1 MTMTWPEFWIV
12 LACCGLTILICRVVP
27 LFVLKGR
34 SLPDGVQHALG
45 LIPPAAFAALVA
57 NDLFSPGM
65 FDAGMWQG
73 LMPLAAAV
81 LTMVVGYL
89 RKSLVLCI
97 VVGVGS
103 YALMMLLL

>member
-1 MTMTWPEFWIV
+1 MSTGSFLIIYLCCLVTM
-12 LACCGLTILICRVVP
+12 LLCRCVP
-27 LFVLKGR
+27 LLALKGR
-34 SLPDGVQHALG
+34 TLPDNLVRALN

-65 FDAGMWQG
+65 FDAGLWQG

-81 LTMVVGYL
+81 LTMAVGYL

-103 YALMMLLL
+103 YGLMMLLL

>member
-1 MTMTWPEFWIV
+1 MSTSSFLIIYLCCLVTM
-12 LACCGLTILICRVVP
+12 LLCRCVP
-27 LFVLKGR
+27 LLALKGR
-34 SLPDGVQHALG
+34 TLPDNLVRALN

>member
-1 MTMTWPEFWIV
+1 MSTGSFLIIYLCCLVTM
-12 LACCGLTILICRVVP
+12 LLCRCVP
-27 LFVLKGR
+27 LLALKGR
-34 SLPDGVQHALG
+34 TLPDNLVRALN

-65 FDAGMWQG
+65 FDAGLWQG

-103 YALMMLLL
+103 YGLMMLLL

>member
-1 MTMTWPEFWIV
+1 MSTSSFLIIYLGCLATM
-12 LACCGLTILICRVVP
+12 LLCRCVP
-27 LFVLKGR
+27 LLALKGR
-34 SLPDGVQHALG
+34 TLPDNLVRALN

-65 FDAGMWQG
+65 FDAGLWRG
-73 LMPLAAAV
+73 LMPLAAAA
-81 LTMVVGYL
+81 LTMIVGYL

-103 YALMMLLL
+103 YGLMMLLL

>member
-1 MTMTWPEFWIV
+1 MSSFLIIYLCCLVTM
-12 LACCGLTILICRVVP
+12 LLCRCVP
-27 LFVLKGR
+27 LLALKGR
-34 SLPDGVQHALG
+34 TLPDNLVRALN

-65 FDAGMWQG
+65 FDAGLWQG

>member
-1 MTMTWPEFWIV
+1 MSTSSFLIIYLCCLVTM
-12 LACCGLTILICRVVP
+12 LLCRCVP
-27 LFVLKGR
+27 LLALKGR
-34 SLPDGVQHALG
+34 TLPDNLVRALN

-81 LTMVVGYL
+81 LTMAVGYL

-103 YALMMLLL
+103 YGLMMLLL

>member
-1 MTMTWPEFWIV
+1 MSMSSFLIIYLCCLVTM
-12 LACCGLTILICRVVP
+12 LLCRCVP
-27 LFVLKGR
+27 LLALKGR
-34 SLPDGVQHALG
+34 TLPDNLVRALN

>member
-1 MTMTWPEFWIV
+1 MSTGSFLIIYLCCLVTM
-12 LACCGLTILICRVVP
+12 LLCRCVP
-27 LFVLKGR
+27 LLALKGR
-34 SLPDGVQHALG
+34 TLPDNLVRALN

-65 FDAGMWQG
+65 FDAGLWQG

>member
-1 MTMTWPEFWIV
+1 MSTSSFLIIYLCCLATM
-12 LACCGLTILICRVVP
+12 LLCRCVP
-27 LFVLKGR
+27 LLALKVR
-34 SLPDGVQHALG
+34 TLPDNLVRALN
-45 LIPPAAFAALVA
+45 LVPPAAFAALVA

-65 FDAGMWQG
+65 FDAGLWQG

-81 LTMVVGYL
+81 LTMAVGYL

-103 YALMMLLL
+103 YGLMMLLL

>member
-1 MTMTWPEFWIV
+1 MSSFLIIYLCCLVTM
-12 LACCGLTILICRVVP
+12 LLCRCVP
-27 LFVLKGR
+27 LLALKGR
-34 SLPDGVQHALG
+34 TLPDNLVRALN

>member
-1 MTMTWPEFWIV
+1 MSMSSFLIIYLCCLVTM
-12 LACCGLTILICRVVP
+12 LLCRCVP
-27 LFVLKGR
+27 LLALKGR
-34 SLPDGVQHALG
+34 TLPDNLVRALN

-65 FDAGMWQG
+65 FDAGLWQG

>member
-1 MTMTWPEFWIV
+1 MSTSSFLIIYLCCLATM
-12 LACCGLTILICRVVP
+12 LLCRCVP
-27 LFVLKGR
+27 LLALKGR
-34 SLPDGVQHALG
+34 TLPDNLVRALN

-65 FDAGMWQG
+65 FDAGLWQG

-81 LTMVVGYL
+81 LTMAVGYL

-103 YALMMLLL
+103 YGLMMLFL

>member
-1 MTMTWPEFWIV
+1 MSTSSFLIIYLCCLVTM
-12 LACCGLTILICRVVP
+12 LLCRCVP
-27 LFVLKGR
+27 LLALKGR
-34 SLPDGVQHALG
+34 TLPDNLVRALN

-65 FDAGMWQG
+65 FDAGLWQG
-73 LMPLAAAV
+73 LMPLAAAA
-81 LTMVVGYL
+81 LTMAVGYR

-103 YALMMLLL
+103 YGLMMLLL

>member
-1 MTMTWPEFWIV
+1 MSTSSFLIIYLCCLVTM
-12 LACCGLTILICRVVP
+12 LLCRCVP
-27 LFVLKGR
+27 LLALKGR
-34 SLPDGVQHALG
+34 TLPDNLVRALN

-65 FDAGMWQG
+65 FDAGLWQG
-73 LMPLAAAV
+73 LMPLAAAA
-81 LTMVVGYL
+81 LTMAVGYL

-103 YALMMLLL
+103 YGLMMLLL

>member
-1 MTMTWPEFWIV
+1 MSTSSFLIIYLCCLVTM
-12 LACCGLTILICRVVP
+12 LLCRCVP
-27 LFVLKGR
+27 LLALKGR
-34 SLPDGVQHALG
+34 TLPDNLVRALN

-65 FDAGMWQG
+65 FDAGLWQG

-81 LTMVVGYL
+81 LTMMVGYL

-97 VVGVGS
+97 VGGVGS

>member
-1 MTMTWPEFWIV
+1 MSTSSFLIIYLCCLVTM
-12 LACCGLTILICRVVP
+12 LLCRCVP
-27 LFVLKGR
+27 LLALKGR
-34 SLPDGVQHALG
+34 TLPDNLVRALN

-65 FDAGMWQG
+65 LDAGLWQG
-73 LMPLAAAV
+73 LMPLAAAA
-81 LTMVVGYL
+81 LTMAVGYL

-103 YALMMLLL
+103 YGLMMLLL

>member
-1 MTMTWPEFWIV
+1 MSTSSFLIIYLCCLVTMLLCRCLPL
-12 LACCGLTILICRVVP
+12 LA
-27 LFVLKGR
+27 LKGR
-34 SLPDGVQHALG
+34 TLPDNLVRALN

-65 FDAGMWQG
+65 FDAGLWQG

-81 LTMVVGYL
+81 LTMAVGYL

-103 YALMMLLL
+103 YGLMMLLL

>member
-1 MTMTWPEFWIV
+1 MSSFLIIYLCCLVTM
-12 LACCGLTILICRVVP
+12 LLCRCVP
-27 LFVLKGR
+27 LLALKGR
-34 SLPDGVQHALG
+34 TLPDNLVRALN

-81 LTMVVGYL
+81 LTMMVGYL

>member
-1 MTMTWPEFWIV
+1 MSTSSFLIIYLCCLVTM
-12 LACCGLTILICRVVP
+12 LLCRCVP
-27 LFVLKGR
+27 LLALKGR
-34 SLPDGVQHALG
+34 TLPDNLVRALN

-65 FDAGMWQG
+65 FDAGLWQG

>member
-1 MTMTWPEFWIV
+1 MSTSSFLIIYLCCLVTM
-12 LACCGLTILICRVVP
+12 LLCRCVP
-27 LFVLKGR
+27 LLALKGR
-34 SLPDGVQHALG
+34 TLPDNLVRALN

-81 LTMVVGYL
+81 LTMMVGYL

>member
-1 MTMTWPEFWIV
+1 MSMSSFLIIYLCCLVTM
-12 LACCGLTILICRVVP
+12 LLCRCVP
-27 LFVLKGR
+27 LLALKGR
-34 SLPDGVQHALG
+34 TLPDNLVRALN

-65 FDAGMWQG
+65 FDAGLWQG
-73 LMPLAAAV
+73 LMPLAAAL
-81 LTMVVGYL
+81 LTMAVGYL

>member
-1 MTMTWPEFWIV
+1 MSTSSFLIIYLCCLVTM
-12 LACCGLTILICRVVP
+12 LLCRCVP
-27 LFVLKGR
+27 LLALKGR
-34 SLPDGVQHALG
+34 TLPDNLVRALN

-65 FDAGMWQG
+65 FDAGLWQG

-81 LTMVVGYL
+81 LTMAVGYL

-97 VVGVGS
+97 VVDVGS
-103 YALMMLLL
+103 YGLMMLLL

>member
-1 MTMTWPEFWIV
+1 MSTSSFLIIYLCCLVTM
-12 LACCGLTILICRVVP
+12 LLCRCVP
-27 LFVLKGR
+27 LLALKGR
-34 SLPDGVQHALG
+34 TLPDNLVRALN

-65 FDAGMWQG
+65 FDAGLWQG

-81 LTMVVGYL
+81 LTMAVGYL

-103 YALMMLLL
+103 YGLMMLLI

>member
-1 MTMTWPEFWIV
+1 MSSFLIIYLCCLVTM
-12 LACCGLTILICRVVP
+12 LLCRCVP
-27 LFVLKGR
+27 LLALKGR
-34 SLPDGVQHALG
+34 TLPDNLVRALN
-45 LIPPAAFAALVA
+45 LIPPASFAALVA

>member
-1 MTMTWPEFWIV
+1 MSTSSFLIVYLCCLVTM
-12 LACCGLTILICRVVP
+12 LLCRCVP
-27 LFVLKGR
+27 LLALKGR
-34 SLPDGVQHALG
+34 TLPDNLVRALN

-65 FDAGMWQG
+65 FDAGLWQG

-81 LTMVVGYL
+81 LTMAVGYL

-103 YALMMLLL
+103 YGLMMLLL

>member
-1 MTMTWPEFWIV
+1 MSTSSFLIIYLCCLVTM
-12 LACCGLTILICRVVP
+12 LLCRCVP
-27 LFVLKGR
+27 LLALKGR
-34 SLPDGVQHALG
+34 TLPDNLVRALN

-65 FDAGMWQG
+65 FDAGLWQG

-81 LTMVVGYL
+81 LTMAVGYL

-103 YALMMLLL
+103 YGFMMLLL

>member
-1 MTMTWPEFWIV
+1 MSSFLIIYLCCLVTMLLCRCAPL
-12 LACCGLTILICRVVP
+12 LA
-27 LFVLKGR
+27 LKGR
-34 SLPDGVQHALG
+34 TLPDNLVRALN

-65 FDAGMWQG
+65 FDAGLWQG
-73 LMPLAAAV
+73 LMPLVAAV
-81 LTMVVGYL
+81 LTMIVGYL

-103 YALMMLLL
+103 YGLMMLLL

>member
-1 MTMTWPEFWIV
+1 MSTGSFLIIYLCCLVTM
-12 LACCGLTILICRVVP
+12 LLCRCVP
-27 LFVLKGR
+27 LLALKGR
-34 SLPDGVQHALG
+34 TLPDNLVRALNP
-45 LIPPAAFAALVA
+45 IPPAAFAALVA

-65 FDAGMWQG
+65 FDAGLWQG

-81 LTMVVGYL
+81 LTMAVGYL
-89 RKSLVLCI
+89 RKSLVMCI